1 MGGCY
6 IPKMELEGRSKIGT
20 QKCEEDEIK
29 GVQKWSRGSRDMLML
44 VLKVFS
50 RSFSAKEVVNE
61 QER

>member
-1 MGGCY
+1 
-6 IPKMELEGRSKIGT
+6 MELEGRFKNGV

-29 GVQKWSRGSRDMLML
+29 GIQKWSWRSRDMLML